1 MAKLKKSDLNYEDKQ
16 YKKYWSEQFGYDYE
30 KNKNVQKFIHD
41 MVKAEIEMDVEGM
54 MGEKSLAPNPGVYRA
69 GIEMT
74 VTSADRDAY
83 CARYPQVCRTGTQ
96 REEALN
102 KLKSGTSFAPKTTQA
117 AEPTEK
123 KIEPQ
128 NSQPETET
136 DTTEQERKKTPV
148 LPKPTTNK
156 THYVDANG
164 SRLALR
170 QTPASVKV
178 SENASKDIN
187 KKGALIRMLDSGEG
201 FTVRDPGVGYK
212 CEWDEVSVGSERGFV
227 YNKFAKKLDT
237 SSETYL
243 EYDCSD
249 PASGEVFTISP
260 DWTAKEP
267 NKPFKDT
274 KSKKWC
280 ISYDTEHTSTGG
292 SELES
297 RMLEAR
303 VPAVK
308 LLLSDLGKEDTD
320 EYAQTVVAAEAAVR
334 VEDYYV
340 SLQPNETMRV
350 LVTLPMKYIGKL
362 KDKTPEIE
370 DPVKSVDDLGRPEFS
385 GSVYMED
392 YKIRDGTVR
401 QIVLFLDPSKSYKD
415 RVKRVS
421 GHMKSYA
428 TVVDNFSGEVKNLD
442 FRKEADR
449 FERFIQSFDTLLS
462 ANGVATSG
470 THSIELGLDG
480 DYVPIYAAENS
491 TGHYKALTS
500 GWSSF
505 VDSEPADS
513 QRSVR
518 YLFYLYD
525 MEDAGK
531 QGMDWMEY
539 VGRFTDYESV
549 EIRPSKP
556 GKDSPADIS
565 SMGNEDNPSS
575 SGLTAADKLDKELNP
590 SDSSGSSGE
599 VCMDMSIDSI
609 ASGLKTMGNSLKGSA
624 LKLKED
630 LKMSGEGIRSQIRE
644 EALLTVD
651 FVGEPILADIDGALA
666 KVTELDDV
674 FAVVMNKITLMDL
687 VGAILACFNTDF
699 KIDLDIDIPLPL
711 ELPCLSLPKVPS
723 IDFPD
728 ELPTMDIMADLS
740 AEIFNAIVQALTEAF
755 VQMIKDLVESLLS
768 LCKDEAEDNA
778 TNINDAI
785 EDAANQTAVNQ
796 DEADKKTDADK
807 RDILDAMGLLSG
819 DFNEPLTEEQK
830 RDRLADLANILQD
843 VSMLLPPS
851 ELCRL
856 LKGMAS
862 QRTLSIVRA
871 LIRKK
876 YPSFA
881 KKLNTKTKIKDFMM
895 MVGRMVTSEFCDT
908 LARSPRTMRSYDQSC
923 VIVDNLDTP
932 EAERLR
938 AKGDDITEDQILEQL
953 DRAKER
959 KRKRGEALQDLMNK
973 LADLQTGAANPFQ
986 DAMPPLFC
994 GTDEFGNPK
1003 PGLIQLKH
1011 DSIDFM
1017 LDTVLDTV
1025 FEPIYMAFNRDAS
1038 SYQSVMISST
1048 NVKKEV
1054 NASFTTESG
1063 EYVWHPEVRRMEA
1076 QGITFDFDT
1085 GFGKAED
1092 AGNKKIPV
1100 EVGRRQTCIT
1110 TKTLLQGLEGSG
1122 AFITKMDNEG
1132 IYYELVLPP
1141 DPDTRI
1147 ALEQLKEQLS
1157 GVPNLPD
1164 FDLDSL
1170 MKFMPD
1176 WKVRYK
1182 NPWQFIDK
1190 DYGQR
1195 VDDEYIIEIFPGDD
1209 PMSELGLRR
1218 EVEVPV
1224 EECARDYIQGLAPGQ
1239 SASVFE
1245 ATGAEFGTDDAITEE
1260 GTMTTQIE
1268 VDGEIVRVYVYKSPE
1283 ADCDPIESNLDQVVE
1298 FPAEQYNENISP
1310 SDAYREALL
1319 LEGDARC
1326 EYILLHMHRPDLW
1339 EVLQELWQST
1349 GCWNYK
1355 YVNKFDVYKLP
1366 PQQAVFGLM
1375 AKRKWEYVLTED
1387 GGSLDPA
1394 AEEYLEKLRKFYSN
1408 FVHPQVTNDIMSLIA
1423 KQISSSVLFDNEPS
1437 PMSQS
1442 NGAADVEASVP
1453 VLEKIVFSR
1462 EPDKYEK
1469 VCGVDPHLLS
1479 VQEFKKAA
1487 KDAFENG
1494 GGMCSLIEKE
1504 VEEGEEQPDPL
1515 REAMIK
1521 SVVQMTIRAY
1531 VIDYF
1536 MRGIFAFAEFSVE
1549 DNLDDYVLEFM
1560 IKKMQEE
1567 MISYNDSYYDKF
1579 MEYIMTLVPQEP
1591 DTPPSPDEVEPVAPS
1606 SETDDDNE
1614 HVTDADPEEEALK
1627 ILKLLFIHEFAV
1639 VAVEMRDLFQ
1649 RDEALQAIQFE
1660 NTLNVHDKLIKEW
1673 VPVIDV
1679 PIDDSVRFSNIR
1691 QGEIDNPVYEY
1702 IGDNPERDGAGVDNE
1717 TNVATKVSR
1726 IAETKT
1732 KFENGKAF
1740 DLTNGNLFLERYY
1753 YISLKGDYS
1762 ISEQFVESFGSI
1774 IEQGAG
1780 STNTGLDAAQLK
1792 EKQLTAAKEIIEAAF
1807 ETAFGQK
1814 TGDFYF
1820 SVSEMESKF
1829 ADLFKEIIDNLKKR
1843 THQKT
1848 VGLQTQ
1854 EFNLFNSETVEG
1866 LYDPEDSEVFWKVEN
1881 YFSMISPGLRLV
1893 WVPPVS
1899 LSDFERGKTNKSNLE
1914 DVYSSFSN
1922 SGAIDMGQYFESTEV
1937 ATLESP
1943 VMLEKLASIGK
1954 KYKTYQVTEK
1964 YTFSS
1969 TTVDRGLGSEG
1980 DPANPSSTLQS
1991 EQERTLHPTPLVETN
2006 ISQSFWEQ
2014 TKKSNLLTIFS
2025 DEGKSW
2031 ESVYE
2036 SELPSLKEQMIE
2048 SGEYCSLFKFSI
2060 PLDRFLGLMTVYTI
2074 MSVSAA
2080 PNVESIFTGTKDE
2093 LRRAFMAL
2101 LNNSYKAEG
2110 PSNSDLA
2117 RILDNISDG
2126 ISTPCF
2132 SFSFGGGFGF
2142 KGLGIDL
2149 ILKLA
2154 IKTPL
2159 LIFKAIVE
2167 MIDPNIKI
2175 SKLII
2180 DIGKFAGICLPIPA
2194 ISIGLLPPTVFGFP
2208 PLGIGIGPPLTP
2220 LGFVYLALGF
2230 EIPIG
2235 NPFKDSGD
2243 EDSPSKDEAAE
2254 VCEQRAKEK
2263 QEKIK
2268 ALKEKILS
2276 STQK

>member
-1 MAKLKKSDLNYEDKQ
+1 MAKLKKTDLNYEDKQ

-30 KNKNVQKFIHD
+30 QNKNVQKFIHD

-54 MGEKSLAPNPGVYRA
+54 MGEKSLAPKPGVYRS

-83 CARYPQVCRTGTQ
+83 CARYPQVCRTGSK

-102 KLKSGTSFAPKTTQA
+102 KLKDGSSFAPKTTAEQ
-117 AEPTEK
+117 EPTEK
-123 KIEPQ
+123 KIEPKA
-128 NSQPETET
+128 EKTEVEE
-136 DTTEQERKKTPV
+136 DTTAKEKKTTPV

-170 QTPASVKV
+170 ETPASVKV
-178 SENASKDIN
+178 SQIASKDAN
-187 KKGALIRMLDSGEG
+187 KKGRLIRMLDSGEG
-201 FTVRDPGVGYK
+201 VTVRDPGVGYK
-212 CEWDEVSVGSERGFV
+212 CEWDEVHVGGERGFV
-227 YNKFAKKLDT
+227 YNKFIKKLDT
-237 SSETYL
+237 SSETFL
-243 EYDCSD
+243 EHDCSD
-249 PASGEVFTISP
+249 PATGEVFSIAP
-260 DWTAKEP
+260 DWTEKEP

-280 ISYDTEHTSTGG
+280 ISYSTEHTSTGG
-292 SELES
+292 AQLET

-303 VPAVK
+303 EPAIK

-320 EYAQTVVAAEAAVR
+320 EYTKSVVSAEAAVR
-334 VEDYYV
+334 AEDYYV

-350 LVTLPMKYIGKL
+350 LITIPMKYIPKL
-362 KDKTPEIE
+362 KEKTPEPE

-401 QIVLFLDPSKSYKD
+401 QIILFLDPAKSYKD
-415 RVKRVS
+415 RVKRVG
-421 GHMKSYA
+421 GHMRSYA
-428 TVVDNFSGEVKNLD
+428 KIIDNFSGEVKNLD

-462 ANGVATSG
+462 TNGVATNG
-470 THSIELGLDG
+470 THSIEVGVDE
-480 DYVPIYAAENS
+480 DYIPIYAAENS
-491 TGHYKALTS
+491 TGHYKALTA

-531 QGMDWMEY
+531 KGMDWIEY
-539 VGRFTDYESV
+539 VGRFTDYEPV

-590 SDSSGSSGE
+590 TDSSGSPGE

-624 LKLKED
+624 AKLKED
-630 LKMSGEGIRSQIRE
+630 LKMAGEGIRSQIRE
-644 EALLTVD
+644 EALLSVD
-651 FVGEPILADIDGALA
+651 FVGEPILVDIDGALA
-666 KVTELDDV
+666 KVNELDDV
-674 FAVVMNKITLMDL
+674 FAVVMNKITLQDL
-687 VGAILACFNTDF
+687 VGAILACFNSDF
-699 KIDLDIDIPLPL
+699 KIDLEIDIPLPL

-728 ELPTMDIMADLS
+728 SLPTMDIMADLS
-740 AEIFNAIVQALTEAF
+740 TEIFNAIVQALTEAF

-785 EDAANQTAVNQ
+785 EDAANQSAVNQ
-796 DEADKKTDADK
+796 DEADKKADADK

-819 DFNEPLTEEQK
+819 DFNEPLTDQEK
-830 RDRLADLANILQD
+830 RDRMADLANILSD
-843 VSMLLPPS
+843 ISLLLPPS

-862 QRTLSIVRA
+862 QKTLSIVRA
-871 LIRKK
+871 LIKKK
-876 YPSFA
+876 YPAFA

-895 MVGRMVTSEFCDT
+895 MIGRMVTSEFCDT
-908 LARSPRTMRSYDQSC
+908 LARSPRTMRSYDESC
-923 VIVDNLDTP
+923 VIVDDLSSP

-953 DRAKER
+953 ERAKER
-959 KRKRGEALQDLMNK
+959 KKKRGEALQDLMNK
-973 LADLQTGAANPFQ
+973 LADMQTGASNPFQ
-986 DAMPPLFC
+986 DSMPPLFC
-994 GTDEFGNPK
+994 GTDEFGAPK

-1025 FEPIYMAFNRDAS
+1025 FEPVYMAFNRDAS
-1038 SYQSVMISST
+1038 SYQSVMITST
-1048 NVKKEV
+1048 NVKKNV
-1054 NASFTTESG
+1054 KAAYQTSTG
-1063 EYVWHPEVRRMEA
+1063 DWVWHPEVRRMEA

-1085 GFGKAED
+1085 GFEKAED
-1092 AGNKKIPV
+1092 AQNKEIPV
-1100 EVGRRQTCIT
+1100 ESGRRQTCIT

-1157 GVPNLPD
+1157 GVADLPD

-1176 WKVRYK
+1176 WKIRYK

-1195 VDDEYIIEIFPGDD
+1195 VDDEYIIEIFPGED

-1224 EECARDYIQGLAPGQ
+1224 EECARDYIQGLAVDQ
-1239 SASVFE
+1239 SASVFDT
-1245 ATGAEFGTDDAITEE
+1245 AGAEFNSDESAITEE
-1260 GTMTTQIE
+1260 GTMTTQVE
-1268 VDGEIVRVYVYKSPE
+1268 VVDNVARIYVYKSPE
-1283 ADCDPIESNLDQVVE
+1283 SDCDPIESNLDQVIEV
-1298 FPAEQYNENISP
+1298 PAEQYNENISP
-1310 SDAYREALL
+1310 SDAYKEALTRT
-1319 LEGDARC
+1319 GDQRC

-1339 EVLQELWQST
+1339 EVLQELWESS

-1387 GGSLDPA
+1387 GSSLDSA

-1408 FVHPQVTNDIMSLIA
+1408 FVHPQITNDIMSLIA
-1423 KQISSSVLFDNEPS
+1423 KQIASNVLFSNEVS
-1437 PMSQS
+1437 PMNKSS
-1442 NGAADVEASVP
+1442 GSAADVEASVP

-1536 MRGIFAFAEFSVE
+1536 MRGIFAFAEFSIE

-1567 MISYNDSYYDKF
+1567 MISYNDSYYDNF
-1579 MEYIMTLVPQEP
+1579 MEYIMTLIPPEP
-1591 DTPPSPDEVEPVAPS
+1591 DTPPSPDEPEPVAAA

-1614 HVTDADPEEEALK
+1614 HITDADPEEEALK
-1627 ILKLLFIHEFAV
+1627 VLKMLFIHEFAV
-1639 VAVEMRDLFQ
+1639 VAVEMRDLFE
-1649 RDEALQAIQFE
+1649 RDEALKAIQFK
-1660 NTLNVHDKLIKEW
+1660 NALSIHDKLIKEW
-1673 VPVIDV
+1673 IPVIDV
-1679 PIDDSVRFSNIR
+1679 SIDESVRFSNIR
-1691 QGEIDNPVYEY
+1691 EGDEQNPVYEY
-1702 IGDNPERDGAGVDNE
+1702 IGDHPELAEGEFN
-1717 TNVATKVSR
+1717 NNLITKIER

-1753 YISLKGDYS
+1753 YIKLKGDYS
-1762 ISEQFVESFGSI
+1762 ISEQFVGEFGSAASSANV
-1774 IEQGAG
+1774 GFD
-1780 STNTGLDAAQLK
+1780 LDDAQLK
-1792 EKQLTAAKEIIEAAF
+1792 EAQLTAAKEIIEDAL
-1807 ETAFGQK
+1807 EEVFGQK

-1829 ADLFKEIIDNLKKR
+1829 AKLFQEIVDNLKKR
-1843 THQKT
+1843 SHQYVSGSITH
-1848 VGLQTQ
+1848 
-1854 EFNLFNSETVEG
+1854 EFDLFISEAVEG

-1899 LSDFERGKTNKSNLE
+1899 LSDFERGKTNQTNV
-1914 DVYSSFSN
+1914 DGVYSSFSN
-1922 SGAIDMGQYFESTEV
+1922 SSAIDMKKYFESTDT
-1937 ATLESP
+1937 AMLESP
-1943 VMLEKLASIGK
+1943 TMDKLAAIGK
-1954 KYKTYQVTEK
+1954 KYKSYQVKER
-1964 YTFSS
+1964 YTFVS
-1969 TTVDRGLGSEG
+1969 TTSDRRTG
-1980 DPANPSSTLQS
+1980 DAAEFGTQTMEHLQK
-1991 EQERTLHPTPLVETN
+1991 RTLHPTPLVETN

-2014 TKKSNLLTIFS
+2014 TKKSNLLTIFD
-2025 DEGKSW
+2025 DEGKTW
-2031 ESVYE
+2031 ESAYID
-2036 SELPSLKEQMIE
+2036 ELPSLKEQMIE

-2074 MSVSAA
+2074 MSVSAQ

-2101 LNNSYKAEG
+2101 LNNSYKADG

-2159 LIFKAIVE
+2159 IIFKAIVE

-2175 SKLII
+2175 SKLVI

-2208 PLGIGIGPPLTP
+2208 PFGIGIGPPLTP

-2230 EIPIG
+2230 EIPVG

-2243 EDSPSKDEAAE
+2243 KDSPSKDEAAE